1 MTQVSI
7 TKRDDLKL
15 MYVQASSFPDGI
27 KEAWDKLE
35 SPLASLR
42 GRKFYGVTRLVDG
55 VMEYR
60 ACVIPLDDSEPLR
73 LGFATFTVP
82 SGYYAT
88 KKLVNWASQTH
99 LIKIIFEELRSQHS
113 LDPNRPH
120 IEFYRSQK
128 EVVLMA
134 PIIHMK

>member
-1 MTQVSI
+1 MTQISI
-7 TKRDDLKL
+7 TKIDDLKL
-15 MYVQASSFPDGI
+15 MYVQAPSFPDGI

-35 SPLASLR
+35 SPLASLK
-42 GRKFYGVTRLVDG
+42 GRKFYGTARLVDG

-73 LGFATFTVP
+73 LGFATFTVT

-88 KKLVNWASQTH
+88 KKLINWTSQTH
-99 LIKIIFEELRSQHS
+99 LIKTIFEELDSQHA

-134 PIIHMK
+134 PIIHVK